1 MAFVAFSA
9 FGFFAAL
16 TASAAGLVVA
26 DFVVF
31 VVFVV
36 FAGFV
41 DGAADVAFE
50 VAFCDAVLRRSARAE
65 PEDFTMF
72 SLRLARIWAG

>member
-1 MAFVAFSA
+1 LGAFKGLVLAV
-9 FGFFAAL
+9 
-16 TASAAGLVVA
+16 GLVVVV
-26 DFVVF
+26 FGVF

-36 FAGFV
+36 FA
-41 DGAADVAFE
+41 DGVAAADAAFE
-50 VAFCDAVLRRSARAE
+50 VAFCDALLRRSARAE

>member
-1 MAFVAFSA
+1 M
-9 FGFFAAL
+9 
-16 TASAAGLVVA
+16 

-41 DGAADVAFE
+41 DGVADAAFE

>member
-31 VVFVV
+31 VVF
-36 FAGFV
+36 AGFV
-41 DGAADVAFE
+41 DGAADAAFE

>member
-1 MAFVAFSA
+1 MVWA
-9 FGFFAAL
+9 
-16 TASAAGLVVA
+16 TGLVAV

-41 DGAADVAFE
+41 DGVADAAFE

>member
-1 MAFVAFSA
+1 MAFVTLSA
-9 FGFFAAL
+9 FGVFAAF
-16 TASAAGLVVA
+16 AAPAAGWVVG

-36 FAGFV
+36 FGGFV
-41 DGAADVAFE
+41 DGVADAAFE
-50 VAFCDAVLRRSARAE
+50 DAFCDAVLRRSARAE